1 MFAQRFLGSPP
12 DKHCNWMAKLK
23 VVSTSKKIDFG
34 ERSWLF
40 TAVLFEM
47 GVSNID
53 TGEMQGFI

>member
-1 MFAQRFLGSPP
+1 
-12 DKHCNWMAKLK
+12 MAKGCFD
-23 VVSTSKKIDFG
+23 VEKIDFG

-53 TGEMQGFI
+53 TGEMQGFVWTTVKYAVKSND